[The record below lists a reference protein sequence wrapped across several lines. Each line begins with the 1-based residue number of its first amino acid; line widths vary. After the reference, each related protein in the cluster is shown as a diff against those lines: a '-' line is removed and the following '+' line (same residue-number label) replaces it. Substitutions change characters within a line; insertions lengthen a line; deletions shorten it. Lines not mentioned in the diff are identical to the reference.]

1 MKKEDYTINDFLDIL
16 ECYRIMILRDG
27 KNYPGA
33 VLSDIEASTRG
44 ILQTFNYNK
53 RIKKY
58 MGETNNG

>member
-16 ECYRIMILRDG
+16 ECYRMMILRDG
-27 KNYPGA
+27 KKYPGA

-44 ILQTFNYNK
+44 ILEMFAYNK

-58 MGETNNG
+58 LEGKQ